1 LNPVLEGCGHDK
13 IIETLFLKRGGV
25 FDFISRETKIMNDEV
40 KASAQS
46 MDERSAIQSR
56 VAELKCDLS
65 ETLTE
70 KDALRDSEFQF
81 QRMVENISDVIFEV
95 DHQGIVLYISPIGR
109 DIWGYEQEDV
119 IGKNFIEHVHFD
131 DREILIKRFV
141 ELGAGVEKP
150 MVYRLKNK
158 AGEFKWVRTK
168 TKPRIENG
176 RFIGAIGTL
185 IDFNDQK
192 QMENVLRETEERLRL
207 TLDATNDGVWDWNI
221 PTGKAVFSPRYF
233 TMLGFEPY
241 EFPENYDS
249 WRSLVHPDD
258 IERTEREINEHING
272 NIGYAIEMRMR
283 TKSGGWR
290 WILTRGMVV
299 ERDAENHPVRM
310 VGTHSD
316 ITSRKHAEE
325 ALQDSEANY
334 RRLFDS
340 APAGIYQVDFR
351 TGKFLKANDIVCGIL
366 GCTQEEVS
374 LYSPW
379 DILTDESKQLFLE
392 RLGKMNSGEE
402 IPDSPVYEVIV
413 KDGRRLWLQLSSKN
427 IYDSEG
433 IVGADVV
440 AHDITSQKHAE
451 EQLQHTLGRLRKA
464 VSTTIQVM
472 VSAVE
477 TRDPYTAGHQI
488 RSADLARA
496 IATEMGLPQERIDG
510 IHMAGSIH
518 DIGKMSVPAEILV
531 KPTTLSELEF
541 SLIKEHAKKGFE
553 MLKDVES
560 PWPLAEIVY
569 QHHERMNGSGY
580 PRHLKGEEIII
591 EARVLAVADVVEA
604 MASHRPYRP
613 AIGLDAALVEIE
625 HNKGTLYDS
634 TAVNACLRLFREKG
648 FKLEGA

>member
-1 LNPVLEGCGHDK
+1 MNPVLEGCGHDK